1 MNSSLKSL
9 PVLYSFRRCPY
20 AIRARMTL
28 AHCAVEVEHRE
39 VLLANKPDA
48 LLRASPKGSVP
59 VLILTDGVVLDES
72 LDIMRWALMKTYP
85 LETEENHWRL
95 SLLSEADEELLEV
108 NDGWFKTALD
118 GYKYGRSDDVKP
130 PELYREDAEKF
141 LLYLERRLIHSQF
154 FTGDKVSFLDVAI
167 FPFIRQFSAV
177 DPQWFDGSPYVN
189 LRSWLYRFLA
199 SELFSKVMTKHPVWS
214 DNSPTS

>member
-1 MNSSLKSL
+1 
-9 PVLYSFRRCPY
+9 
-20 AIRARMTL
+20 MTL

-108 NDGWFKTALD
+108 NDGEFKTALD
-118 GYKYGRSDDVKP
+118 GYKYGRPDDVKP
-130 PELYREDAEKF
+130 PELYREDAEQF
-141 LLYLERRLIHSQF
+141 LQCLERRLIRSQF
-154 FTGDKVSFLDVAI
+154 LTGDKISFLDVAI
-167 FPFIRQFSAV
+167 FPFIRQFAAV
-177 DPQWFDGSPYVN
+177 DSQWFEGAPYVN
-189 LRSWLYRFLA
+189 LRSWLHRFLT
-199 SELFSKVMTKHPVWS
+199 SDLFSKVMTKHPVWS
-214 DNSPTS
+214 HNSPTS

>member
-1 MNSSLKSL
+1 
-9 PVLYSFRRCPY
+9 
-20 AIRARMTL
+20 MTL

-108 NDGWFKTALD
+108 NDGEFKTALD
-118 GYKYGRSDDVKP
+118 GYKYGRPDDVKP
-130 PELYREDAEKF
+130 PELYREDAEQF
-141 LLYLERRLIHSQF
+141 LQCLERRLIRSQF
-154 FTGDKVSFLDVAI
+154 LTGDKIGFLDVAI
-167 FPFIRQFSAV
+167 FPFIRQFAAV
-177 DPQWFDGSPYVN
+177 DSQWFDGAPYVN
-189 LRSWLYRFLA
+189 LRSWLHRFLT
-199 SELFSKVMTKHPVWS
+199 SDLFSKVMTKHPVWS
-214 DNSPTS
+214 HNSPTS